1 MSLRGAF
8 CLGRASA
15 AASGERGVGA
25 GDRHGDG
32 VIHANQHSGLRRKFE
47 VLALARDDVSGAA
60 GKAEAETA
68 RGMAKHHTNESPAA
82 GADGGGDDVALDV
95 VLFLNHLAFFDFY
108 VFAALAVGLPVRLLD
123 GNDAHLHRDEAAID
137 FNGTTRHVHIRLAA
151 KDGKAAGLLDGSN
164 DAIHARTGR
173 EQQLAA
179 EADRLGDN
187 GDKRIPLLFHGTPY
201 FAPSGERNPRAP
213 NALRAV

>member
-1 MSLRGAF
+1 MSLRGAPY
-8 CLGRASA
+8 LGRTSA
-15 AASGERGVGA
+15 AAGGERGVAGA

-32 VIHANQHSGLRRKFE
+32 VIHANQHSGLRGKFE

-68 RGMAKHHTNESPAA
+68 RGMAEHRANESPAA
-82 GADGGGDDVALDV
+82 GADGRADDVALDV

-108 VFAALAVGLPVRLLD
+108 VFAAFAVGLPVRLLD
-123 GNDAHLHRDEAAID
+123 GNDAHLHGDEAAID
-137 FNGTTRHVHIRLAA
+137 FNGTKSEVHIRLAA

-179 EADRLGDN
+179 EVDRLGDN
-187 GDKRIPLLFHGTPY
+187 RDKRIALLFYCTAD
-201 FAPSGERNPRAP
+201 FAPEWEIKQIGKA
-213 NALRAV
+213 